1 MEKYINNIPDF
12 PKKGVV
18 FKDFSPLLEQKLPE
32 TVEAMGK
39 DVDWSSVD
47 CVVGIESRG
56 FILGAALAAKY
67 GKGFILVRK
76 RGKLPPPVTSQ
87 SYTLEYGEDTL
98 EMKPNETSKNVLIVD
113 DVLATGGTLKAT
125 IALCEK
131 NNYHVKGVSMLINLK
146 FLNDLDGQVPGLASV
161 LSYE

>member
-1 MEKYINNIPDF
+1 
-12 PKKGVV
+12 
-18 FKDFSPLLEQKLPE
+18 
-32 TVEAMGK
+32 MGK
-39 DVDWSSVD
+39 DLIGTSVD

-67 GKGFILVRK
+67 DKGFILVRK

-87 SYTLEYGEDTL
+87 SYTLEYGDDTL
-98 EMKPNETSKNVLIVD
+98 EMKPNQLRKMCSLWTMFSPQED
-113 DVLATGGTLKAT
+113 TLKAT

-146 FLNDLDGQVPGLASV
+146 FLNDLEGQIPDLVSV
-161 LSYE
+161 LNYK